1 VRRTGLDVELVPRGD
16 IDRTSSARA
25 SKVGGTAL
33 ALRHDTHFIAA
44 KVSTTLRLLTPIMPM
59 PG

>member
-1 VRRTGLDVELVPRGD
+1 LDVELVPRGD

-33 ALRHDTHFIAA
+33 ALRHEAMPWPRPVLPR
-44 KVSTTLRLLTPIMPM
+44 KPTLPARL
-59 PG
+59 